1 MLRGADV
8 CERQSAAT
16 TKANTV
22 ALVHEEPH
30 EARVAVWETL
40 ERYIE
45 VRLLDAVVDD
55 ICSDSDKTVAFLLEH
70 RHHVEASE
78 SNPRV
83 YMSGLTIALGYFMGG
98 LIPLLPYILFADGS
112 FALACSVVV
121 MVFTLFGF
129 GVLKTAL
136 LGEHSWKVRTWEG
149 VKMIALG
156 GTAAAASVVCV
167 RLVHE

>member
-1 MLRGADV
+1 
-8 CERQSAAT
+8 
-16 TKANTV
+16 
-22 ALVHEEPH
+22 
-30 EARVAVWETL
+30 VAVWETL

-45 VRLLDAVVDD
+45 TKLLDSVVDG
-55 ICSDSDKTVAFLLEH
+55 ICSDGDKTVAFLLEH
-70 RHHVEASE
+70 RHHMEASE
-78 SNPRV
+78 SNPRI
-83 YMSGLTIALGYFMGG
+83 YLSGLTIALGYFIGG
-98 LIPLLPYILFADGS
+98 LIPLLPYVLFADGL

-136 LGEHSWKVRTWEG
+136 LGEQSRKVRAWEG

-167 RLVHE
+167 RLVHD